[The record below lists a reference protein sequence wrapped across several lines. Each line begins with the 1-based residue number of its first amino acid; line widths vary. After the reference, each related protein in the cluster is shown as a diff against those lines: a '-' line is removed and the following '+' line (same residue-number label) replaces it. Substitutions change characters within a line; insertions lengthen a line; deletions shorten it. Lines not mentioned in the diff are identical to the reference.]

1 MNEPNASEQLV
12 ASLCNRSF
20 LSFWSYP
27 MPQGKERG
35 KELCDVLAVCDPDLV
50 IFSIKDIGLKK
61 TGDPAVGWE
70 RWRKKAIDASCKQIY
85 GAQRWIDSATNV
97 VTKDGETGIALP
109 EPSRRRVHRVAVALG
124 SKGEAPLTFG
134 DFGKGFVHVFDEWS
148 LDVVMNELDTIS
160 DFVKYLADKEALYA
174 RGVLTMFSSG
184 GEEDLFAFYLHQ
196 GRRFP
201 EEPDF
206 LVFDGNLWNTL
217 TKKPEWERRK
227 DADKVSYTWDRLIE
241 TLYEDFRNR
250 RMLVSRH
257 PFSATSLMETEPVL
271 RVMAREDRFSRRLLS
286 EKLLEFLELASA
298 SANHKARIVPSL
310 SGVKYVFLARPFGEG
325 RQRRMEELAL
335 RCFVARGLEPA
346 ARTVIGIATERPEPG
361 KGHSLDA
368 LYLDKP
374 EWTEEDQRNLEL
386 VQEELG
392 YFAAPRQS
400 QLRGDEYPGT

>member
-1 MNEPNASEQLV
+1 VNEPNDSERLV
-12 ASLCNRSF
+12 TSLCNKSF

-35 KELCDVLAVCDPDLV
+35 KELCDVLVVCDPDVV

-61 TGDPAVGWE
+61 TSDPAVGWE

-85 GAQRWIDSATNV
+85 GAQRWIDSANNV
-97 VTKDGETGIALP
+97 ITKDGEEGIAFP

-124 SKGEAPLTFG
+124 SEGDVPLSFG

-160 DFVKYLADKEALYA
+160 DFVEYLADKESLYA

-184 GEEDLFAFYLHQ
+184 GEEDLLAFYLHQ
-196 GRRFP
+196 GHQFP
-201 EEPDF
+201 EEPDL
-206 LVFDGNLWNTL
+206 LVLDGDLWSTL
-217 TKKPEWERRK
+217 TKKPEWVRRK
-227 DADKVSYTWDRLIE
+227 EADKVSYAWDRLIQI
-241 TLYEDFRNR
+241 LYEDFRSQN
-250 RMLVSRH
+250 MLASGHR
-257 PFSATSLMETEPVL
+257 FSATSLTDTERVL
-271 RVMAREDRFSRRLLS
+271 RVMAREDRFNRRMLS
-286 EKLLEFLELASA
+286 EALLEFLESA
-298 SANHKARIVPSL
+298 HPQGIGAKMVSSL
-310 SGVKYVFLARPFGEG
+310 SSVKYVFLARPFGEG

-368 LYLDKP
+368 FYLDKP
-374 EWTEEDQRNLEL
+374 EWTEEDQRSLEL

-392 YFAAPRQS
+392 YSATPRQS
-400 QLRGDEYPGT
+400 RLRGEEYPGT